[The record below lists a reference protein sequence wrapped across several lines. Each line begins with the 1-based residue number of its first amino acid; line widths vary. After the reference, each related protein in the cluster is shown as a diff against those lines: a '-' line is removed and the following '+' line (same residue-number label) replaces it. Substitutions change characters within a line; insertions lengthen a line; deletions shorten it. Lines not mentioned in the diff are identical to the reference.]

1 MHIHLIQNTKHKA
14 FLNEDRSDPITGDEI
29 KEGDE
34 IIFCAACKSA
44 FLKDTW
50 LYLDKTHCNQTETL
64 GKFPLSEK
72 LEISGV
78 TRPAL
83 YVIKCND
90 KISTFD
96 NNNDFLNE
104 TDNHFMNQPAINI
117 SEQHSFFQK
126 NSFSIWVVVI
136 SIFLIVASI
145 LLHLQTEIIS
155 LGVTFVAIMT
165 IGIKNMFYKNK
176 KIFTN
181 SDTKKEIESIQ
192 IHAKYISI
200 HFKDTKK
207 DVRIILKSILAI
219 NLIYA
224 SSAYSFQ
231 IVKKGNK
238 VYEFSTSLSSV
249 NQINQLLHSLV
260 QLDEKV
266 NIFVRNLPYD
276 DRIKLRK
283 WEIENENVLLY

>member
-1 MHIHLIQNTKHKA
+1 MHTHLIQNPKHTA
-14 FLNEDRSDPITGDEI
+14 FLNENRSDPITGDAI

-34 IIFCAACKSA
+34 IVFCSVCKSA

-83 YVIKCND
+83 YVITCND
-90 KISTFD
+90 KISTSFNDD
-96 NNNDFLNE
+96 NFLNE
-104 TDNHFMNQPAINI
+104 PIISNTINDK
-117 SEQHSFFQK
+117 SSFYQK
-126 NSFSIWVVVI
+126 NSFSIWIIFI
-136 SIFLIVASI
+136 SIFLILASI
-145 LLHLQTEIIS
+145 LLHLQTEIVS
-155 LGVTFVAIMT
+155 LGVTFIAIMT

-176 KIFTN
+176 KIITN
-181 SDTKKEIESIQ
+181 SDTQKEIESIQ
-192 IHAKYISI
+192 IHSKYISI
-200 HFKDTKK
+200 RFKDTKK

-219 NLIYA
+219 NLIYGK
-224 SSAYSFQ
+224 SYSFQ

-266 NIFVRNLPYD
+266 TIFVRNLPYD
-276 DRIKLRK
+276 DRLKLRK